1 MLLTTKDAQGI
12 IGIEEVRPA
21 TMERAGGRRRAFYR
35 AGRQGRA
42 GQAAGEYIH
51 PAQDIKVGSTQPG
64 GPFVSRWL

>member
-35 AGRQGRA
+35 TGRQARA
-42 GQAAGEYIH
+42 GQAAGEYIR

-64 GPFVSRWL
+64 GSFVSRWL